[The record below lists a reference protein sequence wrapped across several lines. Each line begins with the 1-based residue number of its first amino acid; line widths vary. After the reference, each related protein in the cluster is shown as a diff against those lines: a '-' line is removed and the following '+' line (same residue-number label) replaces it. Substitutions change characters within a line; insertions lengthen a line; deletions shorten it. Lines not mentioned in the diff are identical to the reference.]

1 MDTQRQTV
9 KPPTARTFGGGAV
22 AGIVAG
28 AAMGIFAMVAGATY
42 LDSGFFTPL
51 YHIASTFIEP
61 TAMETSMQRA
71 MNGDLFYFSAGPA
84 ILGLA
89 VHMMVAVLF
98 GLIFASIARAARLR
112 SGVAPAV
119 GVIYGIAVF
128 AVMSLVVLPAV
139 ADVFGG
145 GRAISEMP
153 EMVGY
158 GTFAVEHALFGLVL
172 GLWPLTRPQDV
183 VSRPIRVGRE
193 SMA

>member
-1 MDTQRQTV
+1 MDTQATAA
-9 KPPTARTFGGGAV
+9 KPPTTRTFGAGTV

-28 AAMGIFAMVAGATY
+28 VAMAMYAMLAAVTY
-42 LDSGFFTPL
+42 QDSGFFTPL

-71 MNGDLFYFSAGPA
+71 MSGDLYYFSAVPA
-84 ILGLA
+84 VVGLA

-98 GLIFASIARAARLR
+98 GLIFASIVRTLR
-112 SGVAPAV
+112 VHGAPAPVV
-119 GVIYGIAVF
+119 GVIYGFAVF
-128 AVMSLVVLPAV
+128 AVMSVVVLPTV

-145 GRAISEMP
+145 GKPISDMP
-153 EMVGY
+153 QMVGY
-158 GTFAVEHALFGLVL
+158 GTFAVEHGLFGLVL

-183 VSRPIRVGRE
+183 ASRAVRFGRE